1 MVSTRVWRVAGLG
14 LGLILMLSG
23 CAVAVIGGGA
33 EAGLVSH
40 ASRSLGTIVDDH
52 VIELRTRGAIDG
64 QASLRRA
71 VHIGVYSEAGTL
83 LLTGEAP
90 TPELRDEVLRLAQ
103 GIPNVKRIVNE
114 IEIAPPSTMGE
125 RAEDSWLTTEVK
137 GRLVGTKGVD
147 ATHIRVI
154 TSDQVVYL
162 MGLVSQANGAAAAAA
177 ASQVADVTR
186 IVEVFQFTQ

>member
-1 MVSTRVWRVAGLG
+1 MAKFIRIVSAGLV
-14 LGLILMLSG
+14 LLLSG

-40 ASRSLGTIVDDH
+40 ASRSLGTLVDDH
-52 VIELRTRGAIDG
+52 VIELRTRGVIDG
-64 QASLRRA
+64 QADLRHA

-83 LLTGEAP
+83 LLTGQAP

-103 GIPNVKRIVNE
+103 GVPNVKRIVNE
-114 IEIAPPSTMGE
+114 IAIAAPSTVGE
-125 RAEDSWLTTEVK
+125 RAEDSWLTTQVK
-137 GRLVGTKGVD
+137 GRLVGTKGID

-162 MGLVSQANGAAAAAA
+162 MGLVPQAEGAAAASA
-177 ASQVADVTR
+177 ASEVPDVLR
-186 IVEVFQFTQ
+186 IVELFQFTS